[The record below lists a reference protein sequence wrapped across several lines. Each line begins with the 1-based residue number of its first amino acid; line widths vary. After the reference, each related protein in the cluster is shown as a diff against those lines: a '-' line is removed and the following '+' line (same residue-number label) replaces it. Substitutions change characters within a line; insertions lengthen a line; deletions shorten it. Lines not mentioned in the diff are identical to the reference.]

1 MCIALR
7 PDKASEANTRK
18 SECLA
23 RIKGINKNITRV

>member
-23 RIKGINKNITRV
+23 RIKRHQQK

>member
-23 RIKGINKNITRV
+23 RIKEHRQNVSLV